1 MIETD
6 VLIVGAGPTGLAL
19 AVQLVRYGVDFLII
33 DTKETTTPFSR
44 AIGVQARTLEIYDQ
58 IGLADKLV
66 SLGHRAEKAKFLKGG
81 AVLGEANLSELG
93 VGQSP
98 YPFVLLV
105 EQGLHEELLYNHLK
119 GNGHDVLWRHELLS
133 LADDGEA
140 VAADVRGPD
149 GTVFPVK
156 TRYIVAC
163 DGAKS
168 SVRHKLGLT
177 FEGDTVE
184 RLFYVADIELEWPH
198 GHDALQVNLG
208 ENTLTAF
215 FPLKG
220 ENRWRIVGTFPK
232 GHNKDEAAVPYE
244 EIEEQIEHDMGV
256 KLDIKKVNWFSVY
269 NVHSRA
275 VNAFS
280 KGRCFVAGDAAH
292 IHTPAG
298 AQGMNTGIQDGYNLA
313 WKLALVLNSC
323 ADEKLLAT
331 YNEERLVNARN
342 LLRTTDRFFEFAA
355 SEEWLIS
362 FLRNNIFP
370 YVFDTALKF
379 DFVKNELFAT
389 VSQTGISYSD
399 ASLSAESGKFAVKA
413 GDRMPWFEL
422 DGTSVYDEI
431 KEPRFH
437 LLVFGADEGA
447 WKKMSDELG
456 AKWQDEII
464 LRSLPLADEV
474 KRAFGNEGPF
484 LALLRPDNY
493 IGYLSD
499 DLSAKTL
506 KEYLERYCS
515 RSGRPA
521 V

>member
-184 RLFYVADIELEWPH
+184 RLFYVA
-198 GHDALQVNLG
+198 
-208 ENTLTAF
+208 
-215 FPLKG
+215 
-220 ENRWRIVGTFPK
+220 
-232 GHNKDEAAVPYE
+232 
-244 EIEEQIEHDMGV
+244 
-256 KLDIKKVNWFSVY
+256 
-269 NVHSRA
+269 
-275 VNAFS
+275 
-280 KGRCFVAGDAAH
+280 
-292 IHTPAG
+292 
-298 AQGMNTGIQDGYNLA
+298 
-313 WKLALVLNSC
+313 
-323 ADEKLLAT
+323 
-331 YNEERLVNARN
+331 
-342 LLRTTDRFFEFAA
+342 
-355 SEEWLIS
+355 
-362 FLRNNIFP
+362 
-370 YVFDTALKF
+370 
-379 DFVKNELFAT
+379 
-389 VSQTGISYSD
+389 
-399 ASLSAESGKFAVKA
+399 
-413 GDRMPWFEL
+413 
-422 DGTSVYDEI
+422 
-431 KEPRFH
+431 
-437 LLVFGADEGA
+437 
-447 WKKMSDELG
+447 
-456 AKWQDEII
+456 
-464 LRSLPLADEV
+464 
-474 KRAFGNEGPF
+474 
-484 LALLRPDNY
+484 Y
-493 IGYLSD
+493 I
-499 DLSAKTL
+499 
-506 KEYLERYCS
+506 
-515 RSGRPA
+515 
-521 V
+521 

>member
-1 MIETD
+1 
-6 VLIVGAGPTGLAL
+6 
-19 AVQLVRYGVDFLII
+19 
-33 DTKETTTPFSR
+33 
-44 AIGVQARTLEIYDQ
+44 
-58 IGLADKLV
+58 
-66 SLGHRAEKAKFLKGG
+66 
-81 AVLGEANLSELG
+81 
-93 VGQSP
+93 
-98 YPFVLLV
+98 
-105 EQGLHEELLYNHLK
+105 
-119 GNGHDVLWRHELLS
+119 
-133 LADDGEA
+133 
-140 VAADVRGPD
+140 
-149 GTVFPVK
+149 
-156 TRYIVAC
+156 
-163 DGAKS
+163 
-168 SVRHKLGLT
+168 
-177 FEGDTVE
+177 
-184 RLFYVADIELEWPH
+184 
-198 GHDALQVNLG
+198 
-208 ENTLTAF
+208 
-215 FPLKG
+215 
-220 ENRWRIVGTFPK
+220 
-232 GHNKDEAAVPYE
+232 
-244 EIEEQIEHDMGV
+244 
-256 KLDIKKVNWFSVY
+256 
-269 NVHSRA
+269 
-275 VNAFS
+275 
-280 KGRCFVAGDAAH
+280 
-292 IHTPAG
+292 
-298 AQGMNTGIQDGYNLA
+298 MNTGIQDGYNLA

-447 WKKMSDELG
+447 WEKMSDELG

>member
-1 MIETD
+1 MTETD

-19 AVQLVRYGVDFLII
+19 AVQLIRYGVDFLII
-33 DTKETTTPFSR
+33 DPKETTTPFSR

-66 SLGHRAEKAKFLKGG
+66 SLGHAAEKVKFLKGG
-81 AVLGEANLSELG
+81 VVLGEANLSELG

-105 EQGLHEELLYNHLK
+105 EQGLHEELLYKHLK
-119 GNGHDVLWRHELLS
+119 DNAHDVLWRHELMSLS
-133 LADDGEA
+133 DDGDA
-140 VAADVRGPD
+140 VAADVRGAD
-149 GTVFPVK
+149 GAVFPVK
-156 TRYIVAC
+156 AKYLVGC

-168 SVRHKLGLT
+168 LVRHKLGLT

-220 ENRWRIVGTFPK
+220 ENRWRIVGTFPE
-232 GHNKDEAAVPYE
+232 GHNKDEADVPYE
-244 EIEEQIEHDMGV
+244 EIEQQIEHDMGV

-275 VNAFS
+275 VNSFS
-280 KGRCFVAGDAAH
+280 KGRCFVAGDSAD

-313 WKLALVLNSC
+313 WKLALVLNGC
-323 ADEKLLAT
+323 AGEKLLAT

-342 LLRTTDRFFEFAA
+342 LLRTTDRLFEFAA

-379 DFVKNELFAT
+379 DFVKHELFAI

-399 ASLSAESGKFAVKA
+399 ESLSSESGKFAVKA
-413 GDRMPWFEL
+413 GDRMPWFKL
-422 DGTSVYDEI
+422 DGKSIYGEI

-437 LLVFGADEGA
+437 LLAFGADDMACEQISAEFGT
-447 WKKMSDELG
+447 
-456 AKWQDEII
+456 KWQDEII
-464 LRSLPLADEV
+464 IRSLPLDDEV
-474 KRAFGNEGPF
+474 RRAFGTESPF

-493 IGYLSD
+493 LGYLSD
-499 DLSAKTL
+499 DLSAEKIN
-506 KEYLERYCS
+506 EYLERY
-515 RSGRPA
+515 
-521 V
+521 